1 MNRVTLAVS
10 LAALLGAFGAGWY
23 VNGQRMENKLT
34 RQQNATLKKD
44 AEFAN
49 AQIGTINTKL
59 AEVVT
64 KSQAAADTTQAALDS
79 IATIRRESNQ
89 AQDQLTSNTTRISNE
104 IAKLGLPNCKFDI
117 TNGVL
122 WKQAGEAAN
131 SGRHALY
138 GTESKPKD

>member
-23 VNGQRMENKLT
+23 VNGQRLENKLV
-34 RQQNATLKKD
+34 REQNATLKKD
-44 AEFAN
+44 TEFAN
-49 AQIGTINTKL
+49 KQIGVINTKL

-64 KSQAAADTTQAALDS
+64 KSQSAADTTQAALDS

-89 AQDQLTSNTTRISNE
+89 AQEKLTSNTTRISNE
-104 IAKLGLPNCKFDI
+104 IAKLGLPKCDFNV

-122 WKQAGEAAN
+122 WQQAGKAAN

-138 GTESKPKD
+138 GTEGKPKD